1 MTLNKKHCLTLL
13 VIMLVL
19 LLGAGLV
26 SASDTNDTSQVI
38 KDNNKLS
45 APSNYD
51 VDKVVQSD
59 LTTIKSDADVEKISN
74 TSENTK
80 TIKTN
85 KQTANS
91 EKTSDS
97 NIIKNNINDDIEK
110 TIKGDGEGTFT
121 ELQELINV
129 NSVINLDKT
138 YKFTPGIDDQEGLS
152 MVNGIVINHD
162 ITING
167 DNYALDGS
175 NLSRIFYIDES
186 ITVNI
191 NKVIFKNAK
200 TTGNGSAI
208 YTLSTINVD
217 QCTFIN
223 NTGNAS
229 GAVWISDLAS
239 NTKIIN
245 STFINNTA
253 KGYNTTSNGRTYYY
267 GDGGALYFNSGSI
280 NALIHN
286 STFINNSAN
295 ANGGAILLNATYS
308 NITSSRFY
316 NNSAPYAAGAV
327 RLEGK
332 YLLVNDSLFD
342 GNYDPQG
349 NYSWGSAIYL
359 TGDFTNITYSNF
371 TNHHGA
377 NTGGAVAIDGSDD
390 TLDTNIFINNTAYN
404 GGAVYVEENENVI
417 FDHNTF
423 TNNTADLN
431 GGAILISDHA
441 NNTKILNSNFTNN
454 HAIGYNN
461 SGWLYGDGGAVYFA
475 VGCSDGL
482 IENSTFTNNTAL
494 SKAGAINWNGD
505 QGQII
510 ACNFTN
516 NNASLD
522 GGAVLFTGNNGYINS
537 SIFIN
542 NTSNYAGGALRISG
556 NNSRVNNTLFDRN
569 NDPKNKVWGSAIYIS
584 GHNTDIEY
592 SNFTNNYGSVSAGAV
607 YVAGVNTTV
616 SYSIFNNNT
625 ASADAGAV
633 LLNGTNGSILY
644 SNFTNNAA
652 GHEGGAVYINGS
664 NGNISNSN
672 FTSNTAITNAGAIY
686 IKGQN
691 VTLAESNFTH
701 NNVISGNGGSLYV
714 SGNNASIS
722 HADFSHN
729 NASADG
735 GAIYI
740 QGTKTT
746 FENCNMTYNR
756 AKGNGGA
763 IYNKG
768 TNVTV
773 NYSNFEFN
781 HANGDGGSM
790 DLSGSSNSVIKGCNF
805 TNETCNTRGG
815 SISAY
820 STTNLDLLDS
830 IFINCSNGNFHGGTV
845 YLEATSANSNL
856 KVDNCTIINGVAG
869 KDAGA
874 IYFQN
879 QNGKNSTLS
888 NCTFLNCSS
897 LTRSP
902 GAVCWREDNGL
913 IINNQFINCSAM
925 STDSTQYSGQG
936 GAMYL
941 ENARNNM
948 LINNTF
954 VNCSASYD
962 GAAIYYRANSKNNT
976 HINCTFINNTAH
988 RNGGALYFLNAN
1000 NTYDGCVFI
1009 NNTAINGG
1017 SIYYSVND
1025 GLIIR
1030 NCVFENNTN
1039 ITDGGFIYIAGNNA
1053 VINNTTFTNGLAENG
1068 GALYITK
1075 DITLNDCNITNNNA
1089 TNGSGIYLKTG
1100 TVRLTNVRLL
1110 DNQAHSANVSANK
1123 HEFVEGGT
1131 KHITGVFLGCD
1142 NYLNGIY
1149 WAGGNIICVN
1159 VMYLGVNGVVNTDDV
1174 PATVHLNE
1182 TYQNITL
1189 GVYDRNNQLKYNI
1202 TTQTDEF
1209 GNYEFEFPYDPNDG
1223 FRLYHPED
1231 DYYTYIVDTFNKLA
1245 ANLTVNVTNITYGEE
1260 EIIVIRV
1267 NRTSEDDPLPTGAL
1281 TVYLNSTL
1289 EGFVNQTFEIEEI
1302 GDGLVEISTPPLNLL
1317 NVTDYDVYVRYSG
1330 DGRYLSEIT
1339 TANFTVSKAQSSLDF
1354 DVTNYTYN
1362 ETGDISFD
1370 LKGIEDK
1377 PMAGIVL
1384 VNITGRETDG
1394 TIYTWNDIRLNIQV
1408 NGEEVTGNI
1417 IELPILNAGE
1427 YEVTAFYNESLNYT
1441 SSLTTHKFTV
1451 YKANP
1456 VINVTATDTGDEI
1469 FDISVHIKPEV
1480 ATSAVR
1486 ITIVNQTGAI
1496 FLDQS
1501 YTLDNS
1507 RTSQLLEV
1515 LPVGTYNVTVNY
1527 YGDKNHYE
1535 GNNKTQFVVTTEN
1548 YPINIEVTDM
1558 IYTESQVMN
1567 ITVPADSNLDNL
1579 VIKLNNQILTGYSIS
1594 QDGLIQIDTSTLTD
1608 IINDGKLVVGEYALN
1623 VSYLA
1628 DGHYRSN
1635 SSLKTFNVQKANPV
1649 IDVEVHNISYG
1660 QDENVAITTDSYNA
1674 SGDVTVKLI
1683 NSAGSIIDTKE
1694 YDLEYGEAIEFNYLE
1709 LEPDTYTI
1717 SISYEN
1723 DENYN
1728 DLDVTKQFTVK
1739 TQIITIND
1747 LSDIYVGE
1755 TQRIYGIIT
1764 DGYGRAVTEGSVNI
1778 TLSNGTNLTCT
1789 LDSNG
1794 MYSIEPTFAKNG
1806 TYILNASYILND
1818 KVRTLSENRQ
1828 FNVQRIPTTTTV
1840 RIVNNTIGHVAIDVI
1855 VQENVPGKYT
1865 GYVQEGVINIT
1876 IPGINGGN
1884 PVQYPIAG
1892 VNTTIS
1898 LDDIEN
1904 VGTIPVTVVFNGT
1917 EKYVESTG
1925 LNISDPSEEFTH
1937 IDVEPIGSNMTIV
1950 INPNPVVSG
1959 SDVVINGRVY
1969 DDAGVEITEGTVN
1982 IKIGTDVFNDI
1993 PVTID
1998 GYSKTYT
2005 TSIVGIIPV
2014 EVHFNGLNDSNN
2026 NLKVLE
2032 STNDTTFVV
2041 EVNKYKTN
2049 ITINPLSGIEINKT
2063 FTITVNLTNRT
2074 GDAIKNKPLNIL
2086 INKVPVTDVG
2096 VTDNNGQLIFEYEVH
2111 DNSILLIE
2119 AEFVED
2125 EQYRGNSTYLLYTGP
2140 IPLLESNI
2148 SVEVANT
2155 PVCVD
2160 DPVEIT
2166 GSLNDS
2172 RKNAIKDAEVIIK
2185 INNTEVGRTTTDS
2198 NGQYTFTLTKDDE
2211 NYRRYLQYN
2220 ELPYTVTAVYIGT
2233 VNVLSGSAATTTY
2246 TVEKTPTEITF
2257 GNVEAKVNTEFTIE
2271 VKLTNA
2277 TGDKEALSGKTVK
2290 VNITVNGQTTA
2301 YKISGQDPITDADG
2315 KVYVTYTPL
2324 DNSTIT
2330 IDAAFDGDDVFS
2342 QSNQTSTIDVD
2353 LMKSTITVNVNP
2365 VSVVLT
2371 GEVTVTGTLLNVTA
2385 GDLAGEIVTVTVDG
2399 NDYTSTV
2406 DSEGNFKVEHVTTQN
2421 TGTITVTATYDGIEN
2436 ILEGDT
2442 DECTFEVTKIPTM
2455 VTIVDIDDVEV
2466 NKPFDI
2472 VITLTNTTDDKD
2484 PVSDRPVKVTING
2497 QTITDITSTDENGQ
2511 ITISYTP
2518 TDNSPITITAEFEG
2532 DDQYRQSNV
2541 ATLVIEDISLSVPVI
2556 TVDVNETSLARG
2568 DSVNITGTL
2577 VDAMGNPIA
2586 DADVVLVI
2594 NDTLTISGIKTDAD
2608 GQYSTVQSNLVP
2620 GTYTVKTLYE
2630 GLEDIYTES
2639 NTATTGYIVNDYA
2652 ISISIDENV
2661 INIGESITIQGCV
2674 VDGRGVLVKE
2684 GTVIVT
2690 LDNGTKFTY
2699 TIDSTTGLYGQS
2711 EVYDIAGHYVA
2722 NATYIINSNANVTS
2736 SNVEFDVNKIPTTT
2750 TLTVVNNTV
2759 GNVTIEVTVTNQT
2772 GLPVEMGN
2780 VTVEF
2785 GDGTPITLKN
2795 LTNGKIN
2802 ITIPSED
2809 TTTLNVKVT
2818 YNQNDKYVDSSNSI
2832 EIPVAKMNATIMVDV
2847 DSTSLYVGESVTIN
2861 VNVTDEY
2868 GNQITDIDDVE
2879 IYINNQPVDKSDISI
2894 VDGNFT
2900 VVKQADVNGTFTVN
2914 ATYAGNSNVNP
2925 VNSTSVEYVVN
2936 KIPTIISITP
2946 ISDVEVNKEFTI
2958 EVTLTN
2964 QTGSPI
2970 EAKDIVITVNGIE
2983 LENVPATDDAGKTSV
2998 KFTPTDSTELLIKA
3012 VYDGSEDTLY
3022 ESSQANLTVQPGI
3035 IDSILTVTVS
3045 KSALYAGEN
3054 VNISGILLDEHGNN
3068 LSDQTV
3074 TIYVNGNRVTS
3085 VLTDANGKYSHVINH
3100 LTTGEYTVQVVY
3112 DGVINAINGDSD
3124 TTAYSVQKMPTTID
3138 INLPE
3143 QLEVLEAFDIE
3154 VTLKNNTVND
3164 NALEGK
3170 TIVITVNDVPIKQ
3183 VPLTD
3188 YQGKVVVTNTPT
3200 NNSSLEIK
3208 AVFAGDDYYLANEIT
3223 KIIPS
3228 ANVSL
3233 SQSSI
3238 NVSVNKSSLYA
3249 GENINIT
3256 GRLVD
3261 GQDNILKDAVVKLY
3275 INDEFEAI
3283 VLTNT
3288 SGEYTYVIN
3297 DLSKGE
3303 YTIKAVYDGITGV
3316 INGSSNTTS
3325 YVVDKMN
3332 TTVTLTVPETASVNV
3347 PFDIEVTL
3355 NNKTDNTNPIGG
3367 KTIIITVNDEEI
3379 AALTTGNDGKAV
3391 VSYTPADNTTLVIK
3405 AVFAEDDNYYGNESL
3420 KTIATENISLSQS
3433 TINVSVNKSSLYA
3446 GESVNITGRLVDGQD
3461 NIITGADVKIYI
3473 NDTLTATVKT
3483 NLTGEYA
3490 YAISNLAKGQYN
3502 VHVVYDGVNGVI
3514 NASSNT
3520 TQYTVDKMPTNVE
3533 LVVPENAEVLKAFDI
3548 EVTLTNNTDNSN
3560 AIGGK
3565 VIVITVNDEEIAQA
3579 TTDSDGRVVISYTPQ
3594 DNSTLVIKAVFA
3606 EDDYYYGNND
3616 TKSIAG
3622 ENIALS
3628 QSTITVEVDETTLGL
3643 GDSVNITGK
3652 LVDAQGKPIADAQV
3666 TIIIYDS
3673 QNNPVKVIAD
3683 VTTDTNGEFAV
3694 VESDLKSG
3702 NYTVNAGYAGRENAV
3717 LASND
3722 TCTYEVIDYSISI
3735 NVDRPEI
3742 YVDEYLTVYGS
3753 VYDGRGQLI
3762 EEGTVHVVINNA
3774 TGIYGQEDCTISNGV
3789 YAVNAKYPVSGKYN
3803 VTATYTIS
3811 DTQNV
3816 TSDVDFF
3823 KVNKIPTITNVSI
3836 INNTVGNVTIDV
3848 VVKENAVGEYED
3860 VLTNGTINV
3869 QVAGGEVISYP
3880 ITSSN
3885 TTIKLDDITTTDI
3898 VSVSVVYPGSYKY
3911 EESTAINS
3919 TTGEAFDQIKADA
3932 QQSMITVE
3940 VEHNPTVYTDDI
3952 TITGVVYDGLGNV
3965 IESGSVLITVDD
3977 KEAQTINFRGGKY
3990 SYTYTTDRIDN
4001 DIPVHVEY
4009 TGAYDD
4015 ENLIIAS
4022 STNETTFNVTKIPTI
4037 VTITPI
4043 SDAEVN
4049 KPFTIEVT
4057 LTNSSNAPIA
4067 GKSLIITINDVAMTG
4082 IPATDSNGKT
4092 NITYTP
4098 RDNTPLVIKAVYLET
4113 SDDVYLGCMTE
4124 TTVNVDMT
4132 PSILTVKVDKPAL
4145 YVGENIN
4152 ITGKLLDGQGN
4163 KIIDQAVTLYVNGNR
4178 ITSVL
4183 TDGNGEYSYVINHV
4197 SSGEY
4202 TVEAV
4207 YDGIANA
4214 IIGDSDTTYYS
4225 VHKMPTNTTISMPSQ
4240 AEVFVAFDIE
4250 VKLTNNTANTNPIE
4264 GKRILI
4270 TVNGEVIN
4278 HVPLTDNE
4286 GKTVITYTPQNN
4298 STIVVKAVFDE
4309 DDYYLESSDLK
4320 TITAENINI
4329 SNSTITVKVNKSQ
4342 LYVDES
4348 VEITGR
4354 LTDGLNRPIATA
4366 DVKVYI
4372 NDELKATVESN
4383 RNGEYSYVINNLN
4396 KGSYDVKVVY
4406 DGVDNVIS
4414 PANNTTSYIVNK
4426 IPTITNV
4433 SVLNNT
4439 QGNVTI
4445 DVIVTQNVSGQ
4456 YTDVVSAGCVE
4467 VTVNGQTKQYPVKGH
4482 NTTIVLDA
4490 NVFINTTDEVTFN
4503 VKYVENDKYLSSNGL
4518 NSTTGEEIT
4527 VFIADSQQSTI
4538 TVEVTPESQTT
4549 GQNVTIAGHVYDGM
4563 GNEITE
4569 GYVHISINDNS
4580 PLEVELHDDG
4590 YSYEYTTDIVG
4601 VNNVTVEFNDVMTD
4615 KGNVLIKSSANNTT
4629 FMVDKIKTITTVEIL
4644 NNTVGN
4650 VTIDIKVVGT
4660 DENTTL
4666 TGDVNINVA
4675 GKNITVSLTGEDEN
4689 LTVVLSSI
4697 TAAGDIPVTVE
4708 YLGNSYYDTS
4718 IANNTADNKELT
4730 NITVVKQTANLT
4742 LATNVS
4748 NCYIGENVNISGN
4761 LTDGMGE
4768 RIDGAV
4774 LTVNVGGKDYI
4785 VKTNSTGGYTLDYQT
4800 DNLGEITVTATFIDE
4815 NFNDATNETTI
4826 EVTKIPTTTTAE
4838 VLNNTLSNVTVEVS
4852 VVDVYGDAV
4861 SGTVKVRNAY
4871 DYAQVLTEAQVVD
4884 GKVNITIP
4892 SEYIG
4897 ALDVIIE
4904 YQENDTYLASNA
4916 TNSSLGEDDPYKNI
4930 TRIDVARIPTIT
4942 SVEILNTTLS
4952 NVTIKVTVTN
4962 QTDEKVAKG
4971 TVSILD
4977 DEGNPITD
4985 LSEIVLDDGEAV
4997 IKLPFDEA
5005 KEYKFIIHYNENDVY
5020 MPSNATNTSAASQE
5034 TENITVIDVT
5044 KIPTKTS
5051 VEVLNNT
5058 LGNVTIAITV
5068 TNMTDEAVTEGK
5080 VVIKDLN
5087 GNILKDDITLSQ
5099 ETATIQ
5105 VPVDEAGKLMIVVEY
5120 QENDL
5125 YLPSNATNESASK
5138 PLDEV
5143 VGIDVTKIPTITNV
5157 EVISNLIN
5165 NVTIGVNVT
5174 NATGVLVT
5182 KGQVVVY
5189 DIDGNELAQSQL
5201 TGGKA
5206 NIIIPR
5212 NVDGILEV
5220 VVKYIENDIYYNSTA
5235 MNETAEVGRENITVI
5250 NVTKIATKTSV
5261 EVLNNT
5267 IGNVT
5272 VHITTTNMT
5281 DEAVTTGH
5289 VVVRDQNNN
5298 IIGEGNLVN
5307 GGIDLTLNVT
5317 TPTKIGV
5324 NVTYNE
5330 NDVYLSSNARNES
5343 LPSGATDENIT
5354 YIDVAKQNATITI
5367 NTNKDTVVIGEDVT
5381 IYGTLTDGM
5390 GKAIASGFVNVTING
5405 TIHQAEVKDGLYT
5418 ITNVTIAAGDYTVN
5432 ATYLGNENIS
5442 GITSENLYFTVNK
5455 IPTKTSVIIL
5465 NNTAGNVTIE
5475 VTVTNATGELVNT
5488 GEVVVNDTSGTI
5500 ITGSITD
5507 GKAILVIPTEN
5518 TDTLYVNVSYTE
5530 NTHYYPSN
5538 ASNSSSTTPEY
5549 ENVTIIDLVK
5559 QNASI
5564 TIEVVNPSVIIGE
5577 VVTIR
5582 GQVFDGMGNIVTSG
5596 EVDVVVD
5603 GITIPT
5609 TIVDGYYT
5617 INNATYTAGVYDVNA
5632 TYRGNATVD
5641 NVTSNTVN
5649 FTVNKM
5655 PTTTVVEV
5663 LNNTA
5668 GNVTIDVVITNATGE
5683 SVTVGMFNVT
5693 VAGKTITVPVSG
5705 SNTTVK
5711 LDITEADDVAV
5722 SVTYLENE
5730 NYTSSDAIDK
5740 ATIPV
5745 GGSPEDGEVLDN
5757 ITVVLQNA
5765 TITVDATPNDAI
5777 VYQDVTI
5784 SGTLTDGMAQPIAN
5798 AFVELTV
5805 NDTTI
5810 ITKTDADGKYST
5822 TYTPL
5827 YNGTINVKAV
5837 YAGDATVNAT
5847 ENSTSFNVDKI
5858 STITNVEVTNTTL
5871 SNVTIRVNVTNSTE
5885 DPVNKGIITVYDT
5898 NSNQLATAN
5907 LTGGIADIIIPIDTI
5922 GPLEVVVKYIEND
5935 LYLNSTALNDTAEAG
5950 RENIT
5955 VIDVT
5960 RIPTITTVEILDDVA
5975 GNVTLSVNV
5984 TNMTKDAVDTGVVYV
5999 HNASNYDEILAT
6011 GNIVGGNAV
6020 IKLDTILESGLIE
6033 VVVEY
6038 QENDIYFASNAT
6050 NQTAEAGH
6058 ENITVIDVQKQSVT
6072 ITIELTDSSII
6083 ISENTT
6089 ITGQVFDGMGEV
6101 VKAGNVTVYVTGEDG
6116 TVSEKTVQITDDKYS
6131 LTYTGLIAG
6140 NYTVKAK
6147 YLGNSS
6153 MTPAMSEELTFT
6165 VNKIPTKTSVE
6176 ILNTTLSNVTIGVN
6190 VTNLTDDLVTKG
6202 NVTVK
6207 DTNGRVLA
6215 NGTLNG
6221 GLVNITIPVD
6231 TIGQLRVIVTYNENN
6246 IYASSNATNKSAVG
6260 TPDEEIIVINVTR
6273 IPTVTT
6279 VEILN
6284 TSINNVT
6291 LGINVTNMTGT
6302 GVTIGSVVVTDTSGR
6317 ILANGELVDSH
6328 ITLQI
6333 PATQAGA
6340 MDVIV
6345 TYLENDLYLASN
6357 ATNKSATTPSR
6368 ENITV
6373 IDVTKLPTI
6382 TSVEILNTTLGNV
6395 SIGVNVTNMTESLV
6409 DKGSIVVYDVD
6420 GNVLVSDT
6428 PLVNGRANISIPAT
6442 IGGELEIIVEYQE
6455 NDYYLASNATNK
6467 SATDPE
6473 RENIT
6478 VINVT
6483 KMPTVTM
6490 VDILNHT
6497 AGNVTVS
6504 VLVTNMTNDSVTEGT
6519 VVIKDSTTGEVIVN
6533 ATLSD
6538 GKANIIIPVSN
6549 TDTLKVIV
6557 EYQENNYYYASN
6569 ATNST
6574 AAPADENIT
6583 VIDVVKQKATISIE
6597 VNNNSI
6603 VISDSVVIS
6612 GVVYDELGNIITEGQ
6627 VLVDINGTTK
6637 VVDLTDSGYTLEYTP
6652 SMIADY
6658 KVNATYLGND
6668 TVENATSK
6676 TTGFTVGKIPTKTN
6690 VTIINTTV
6698 GNVTIG
6704 VNVTNITDE
6713 NVIKGNVTVY
6723 DMNGNELASEKL
6735 DEGLANIT
6743 IPVEHDGQLSVVVTY
6758 DENDLYLASNATNSS
6773 ASGTPSEEIIVVDVQ
6788 KQDADITIELDK
6800 DEATIGEVVTITG
6813 TVSDGMGNPVLDG
6826 TVMIDIDGQKHTVN
6840 ITDGKYSYDYVTN
6853 KAGKLPITAT
6863 YNGKDGVINPA
6874 TSESRELTVN
6884 KKQTKISTVQSG
6896 NTPGNTSLEVTVTDE
6911 DGNPV
6916 DEGNVTVTLP
6926 DGTNVTAPVKGGKA
6940 IVPINTTPGKMDV
6953 NITYNPTGTYD
6964 KATENTTLTTVKL
6977 NTTIP
6982 IDKIND
6988 VTIGDNITIHGSLSD
7003 QNGVDITNARIVVT
7017 INGKKYNTTTNKA
7030 GEYSLTYTTV
7040 TSGINNIT
7048 VEYAGNTI
7056 YNPANNK
7063 TNFTV
7068 NKKDVELEVKQLS
7081 DKAGNTS
7088 IEVKV
7093 ADDEGRPVKEGNVIV
7108 TLPDGTNITA
7118 PVVNGTAVV
7127 PLNTTPGS
7135 IKVNI
7140 TYNGTD
7146 KYNKQSITS
7155 TVKTVKINTTIPIN
7169 TIKTVSVGDKV
7180 NITGK
7185 LLDSNNKTIA
7195 NANISIKVNNK
7206 SYNTTTNSK
7215 GEYKLTYTTVTSG
7228 INNVT
7233 VNYAGNKTYN
7243 AANNQT
7249 KFTVKINST
7258 VKSKQTGSNV
7268 GNTTIQV
7275 NITDKNGNKVPNG
7288 TVTVKDKDGKV
7299 IGTGVVKNGTV
7310 SVKLDVPA
7318 GKQNITVTYNG
7329 NELINPS
7336 SMTQTISVNKNKA
7349 KLIIN
7354 PIKNITFTQNAQITG
7369 KLTDIDGNPI
7379 ANAKVV
7385 LNMDGVTKTVTTDR
7399 YGDYTL
7405 EYNTTNVGLNNV
7417 TAQFN
7422 GDDTYNSA
7430 KANSTYNASKIITYV
7445 KVDDIK
7451 GVLGDNITLR
7461 ATVTDE
7467 FGTKVT
7473 GGQFVFKVNGLTLRE
7488 NGKFASEGK
7497 PMILSPVN
7505 GTVTV
7510 TIVADT
7516 YLRSAV
7522 NITGAYGGNS
7532 KYYSSRSIVAGRA
7545 SLVKRDAQIK
7555 VTTVKTTKQD
7565 VNITLKAVVTD
7576 VTGGKNNGPVK
7587 DYEDNFVVFKVNGI
7601 TIKNDDGTAKQA
7613 KVVNGVATMDY
7624 YVPAGLAGKYT
7635 NLSDKYYTVMAVF
7648 GSGSYNPGVQNT
7660 TQFGVERS
7668 PISFVNNSV
7677 TLNSKTNEMAIKSKI
7692 VDYHNNLL
7700 KGTNTLCIK
7709 INGQT
7714 YKINNKTVFF
7724 DATDGNVDLNIIL
7737 PYNVNKINSV
7747 EFVTGE
7753 RVGYLGGRYTTTDIN
7768 RI

>member
-1 MTLNKKHCLTLL
+1 MTSNSAGNGNQPGGDIACNGKLLNINYSNFNSSLGSNGGSLYLSGSNNGNITGCNFTNCYAQ
-13 VIMLVL
+13 
-19 LLGAGLV
+19 LLGGAISWQKSENIQLRDSYFYNCSCGRIQASTATGDGHHGGAINFQGNTGNLIDNCTFDTCFCEKDGGAFFV
-26 SASDTNDTSQVI
+26 SSSSSVGSQVSNCTFMNCYSVFRSGAAI
-38 KDNNKLS
+38 CWKDNNGL
-45 APSNYD
+45 
-51 VDKVVQSD
+51 
-59 LTTIKSDADVEKISN
+59 
-74 TSENTK
+74 
-80 TIKTN
+80 
-85 KQTANS
+85 
-91 EKTSDS
+91 
-97 NIIKNNINDDIEK
+97 
-110 TIKGDGEGTFT
+110 
-121 ELQELINV
+121 LIN
-129 NSVINLDKT
+129 
-138 YKFTPGIDDQEGLS
+138 
-152 MVNGIVINHD
+152 
-162 ITING
+162 
-167 DNYALDGS
+167 
-175 NLSRIFYIDES
+175 
-186 ITVNI
+186 
-191 NKVIFKNAK
+191 NK
-200 TTGNGSAI
+200 
-208 YTLSTINVD
+208 
-217 QCTFIN
+217 FIN
-223 NTGNAS
+223 CSSMS
-229 GAVWISDLAS
+229 GDRPE
-239 NTKIIN
+239 
-245 STFINNTA
+245 F
-253 KGYNTTSNGRTYYY
+253 
-267 GDGGALYFNSGSI
+267 SG
-280 NALIHN
+280 
-286 STFINNSAN
+286 
-295 ANGGAILLNATYS
+295 
-308 NITSSRFY
+308 
-316 NNSAPYAAGAV
+316 
-327 RLEGK
+327 
-332 YLLVNDSLFD
+332 
-342 GNYDPQG
+342 Q
-349 NYSWGSAIYL
+349 
-359 TGDFTNITYSNF
+359 
-371 TNHHGA
+371 
-377 NTGGAVAIDGSDD
+377 
-390 TLDTNIFINNTAYN
+390 
-404 GGAVYVEENENVI
+404 
-417 FDHNTF
+417 
-423 TNNTADLN
+423 
-431 GGAILISDHA
+431 
-441 NNTKILNSNFTNN
+441 
-454 HAIGYNN
+454 
-461 SGWLYGDGGAVYFA
+461 GGAVYFEA
-475 VGCSDGL
+475 ANNNL
-482 IENSTFTNNTAL
+482 IINN
-494 SKAGAINWNGD
+494 
-505 QGQII
+505 
-510 ACNFTN
+510 NFTN
-516 NNASLD
+516 CS
-522 GGAVLFTGNNGYINS
+522 
-537 SIFIN
+537 
-542 NTSNYAGGALRISG
+542 AL
-556 NNSRVNNTLFDRN
+556 
-569 NDPKNKVWGSAIYIS
+569 W
-584 GHNTDIEY
+584 
-592 SNFTNNYGSVSAGAV
+592 
-607 YVAGVNTTV
+607 
-616 SYSIFNNNT
+616 
-625 ASADAGAV
+625 
-633 LLNGTNGSILY
+633 
-644 SNFTNNAA
+644 
-652 GHEGGAVYINGS
+652 
-664 NGNISNSN
+664 
-672 FTSNTAITNAGAIY
+672 
-686 IKGQN
+686 
-691 VTLAESNFTH
+691 
-701 NNVISGNGGSLYV
+701 
-714 SGNNASIS
+714 
-722 HADFSHN
+722 
-729 NASADG
+729 DG
-735 GAIYI
+735 GAIYYRHH
-740 QGTKTT
+740 T
-746 FENCNMTYNR
+746 
-756 AKGNGGA
+756 GG
-763 IYNKG
+763 
-768 TNVTV
+768 
-773 NYSNFEFN
+773 
-781 HANGDGGSM
+781 
-790 DLSGSSNSVIKGCNF
+790 
-805 TNETCNTRGG
+805 
-815 SISAY
+815 
-820 STTNLDLLDS
+820 
-830 IFINCSNGNFHGGTV
+830 CS
-845 YLEATSANSNL
+845 
-856 KVDNCTIINGVAG
+856 
-869 KDAGA
+869 
-874 IYFQN
+874 
-879 QNGKNSTLS
+879 
-888 NCTFLNCSS
+888 
-897 LTRSP
+897 
-902 GAVCWREDNGL
+902 
-913 IINNQFINCSAM
+913 
-925 STDSTQYSGQG
+925 
-936 GAMYL
+936 
-941 ENARNNM
+941 
-948 LINNTF
+948 
-954 VNCSASYD
+954 
-962 GAAIYYRANSKNNT
+962 NNT
-976 HINCTFINNTAH
+976 HINCTFENNFVG
-988 RNGGALYFLNAN
+988 RNGGALYLCTSN
-1000 NTYDGCVFI
+1000 NTYENCVFI
-1009 NNTAINGG
+1009 NNTANETGG
-1017 SIYYSVND
+1017 AIYYSYSSTYPQKN
-1025 GLIIR
+1025 GLIVR
-1030 NCVFENNTN
+1030 DCVFSNNTN
-1039 ITDGGFIYIAGNNA
+1039 ATNAGFIYISGPNVN
-1053 VINNTTFTNGLAENG
+1053 ITNTTFYNGSATNDGGALYINSISNYNITNNTFDYNNASNGGAIYINTPVTLTDITFTNNLAVNG

-1075 DITLNDCNITNNNA
+1075 NTNLTDCNITNNNA
-1089 TNGSGIYLKTG
+1089 TNGSGIYVKGG
-1100 TVRLTNVRLL
+1100 TVRLTNIRLL
-1110 DNQAHSANVSANK
+1110 DNQAHSANISANK
-1123 HEFVEGGT
+1123 REYVDGDT
-1131 KHITGVFLGCD
+1131 KHLLGVFLGCD

-1149 WAGGNIICVN
+1149 VLDGNVLGVN
-1159 VMYLGVNGVVNTDDV
+1159 VLYLGLNGVVNIDTQD
-1174 PATVHLNE
+1174 PAPTVHLNE
-1182 TYQNITL
+1182 TYQNVTL
-1189 GVYDRNNQLKYNI
+1189 EVYDRNNQLKYNM
-1202 TTQTDEF
+1202 TTLTDEF
-1209 GNYEFEFPYDPNDG
+1209 GNYKFDFPYDSDDS
-1223 FRLYHPED
+1223 FRLYHLED
-1231 DYYTYIVDTFNKLA
+1231 DYYTYIVDTFDKLI

-1267 NRTSEDDPLPTGAL
+1267 NRTSDDDQLPTGNL

-1289 EGFVNQTFEIEEI
+1289 EGFVNQTFEIGAI
-1302 GDGLVEISTPPLNLL
+1302 GDGVVNISTPPLNLL
-1317 NVTDYDVYVRYSG
+1317 SAADYDVYVRYNG
-1330 DGRYLSEIT
+1330 DGRYLSEIA
-1339 TANFTVSKAQSSLDF
+1339 TANFTVSKAQSKLDF
-1354 DVTNYTYN
+1354 DVSNYTYN
-1362 ETGDISFD
+1362 QTGNISFN
-1370 LKGIEDK
+1370 LTGIEDM
-1377 PMAGIVL
+1377 PMAGTVL

-1394 TIYTWNDIRLNIQV
+1394 TIYSWNNITLNIQV
-1408 NGEEVTGNI
+1408 NDEVVTGNV

-1441 SSLTTHKFTV
+1441 SNTTVHRFTV
-1451 YKANP
+1451 NKANS
-1456 VINVTATDTGDEI
+1456 VIDLQAVDTGDEI
-1469 FDISVHIKPEV
+1469 YRIDVHIEPEVSTSTVRISV
-1480 ATSAVR
+1480 
-1486 ITIVNQTGAI
+1486 VNQTGGV

-1501 YTLDNS
+1501 YTLDES
-1507 RTSQLLEV
+1507 RASQLLEA

-1527 YGDKNHYE
+1527 YGDKNHFE
-1535 GNNKTQFVVTTEN
+1535 GSSKTQFAVTIDN
-1548 YPINIEVTDM
+1548 YPINIQLVNMTYGETQL
-1558 IYTESQVMN
+1558 IN
-1567 ITVPADSNLDNL
+1567 ITVPAASNPAKLE
-1579 VIKLNNQILTGYSIS
+1579 IKLNDTVLTGYTI
-1594 QDGLIQIDTSTLTD
+1594 DEHGLIR
-1608 IINDGKLVVGEYALN
+1608 INTASLNIVSDGKLVVGTYNLT
-1623 VSYLA
+1623 VSYTA
-1628 DGHYRSN
+1628 DEHYRSN
-1635 SSLKTFNVQKANPV
+1635 SSSMLFNVTKADPAIV
-1649 IDVEVHNISYG
+1649 IGVSNISYG
-1660 QDENVAITTDSYNA
+1660 QTETVTISTNSYNA
-1674 SGDVTVKLI
+1674 SGDITVEII
-1683 NSAGSIIDTKE
+1683 NSTGDVIDSRQYTLKSGNPVEFDLTE
-1694 YDLEYGEAIEFNYLE
+1694 Y
-1709 LEPDTYTI
+1709 EPDTYTVKVT
-1717 SISYEN
+1717 YEN
-1723 DENYN
+1723 DDNYN
-1728 DLDVTKQFTVK
+1728 DSVVSNEFVVRRQV
-1739 TQIITIND
+1739 ITINE
-1747 LSDIYVGE
+1747 LSDIYVTE
-1755 TQRIYGIIT
+1755 SQMIIGRVT
-1764 DGYGRAVTEGSVNI
+1764 DGYGRSVTEGSVNI
-1778 TLSNGTNLTCT
+1778 TLSNGTNITCP
-1789 LDSNG
+1789 LDSTA
-1794 MYSIEPTFAKNG
+1794 MYLIDPVFLNNG

-1818 KVRTLSENRQ
+1818 KIRATSENKM
-1828 FNVQRIPTTTTV
+1828 FNVFKIPTITTV
-1840 RIVNNTIGHVAIDVI
+1840 NVLNTTIGHVSIDVV
-1855 VQENVPGKYT
+1855 VQENVSGKFT
-1865 GYVQEGVINIT
+1865 NYVQNGLINVTIEGV
-1876 IPGINGGN
+1876 NGGN
-1884 PVQYPIAG
+1884 PVQYPIMG
-1892 VNTTIS
+1892 VNTTIL
-1898 LDDIEN
+1898 LDDIDVVGRVN
-1904 VGTIPVTVVFNGT
+1904 VNVAFNESST
-1917 EKYVESTG
+1917 HLNSTG
-1925 LNISDPSEEFTH
+1925 RNNSDVSQVFTH
-1937 IDVEPIGSNMTIV
+1937 IIVEPIASNMTITV
-1950 INPNPVVSG
+1950 LPDPVVSG
-1959 SDVVINGRVY
+1959 SDVVISGRVY
-1969 DDAGVEITEGTVN
+1969 DEAGVEITEGTVD
-1982 IKIGTDVFNDI
+1982 ITIGSEQFTAI
-1993 PVTID
+1993 PVTAD

-2005 TSIVGIIPV
+2005 TGIVGIIPV
-2014 EVHFNGLNDSNN
+2014 EVHFNGVNDSNN

-2032 STNDTTFVV
+2032 STNNTTFVV
-2041 EVNKYKTN
+2041 EVNKYRTN
-2049 ITINPLSGIEINKT
+2049 ITIDPLSGVEINRT
-2063 FTITVNLTNRT
+2063 FSITVNLTNRT
-2074 GDAIKNKPLNIL
+2074 GDAIKNKPINIL
-2086 INKVPVTDVG
+2086 INKVPVQNVG
-2096 VTDNNGQLIFEYEVH
+2096 LTNENGQLIFEYEVH
-2111 DNSILLIE
+2111 DNTILLIE

-2125 EQYRGNSTYLLYTGP
+2125 DQYRGNSTYLLYTGP
-2140 IPLLESNI
+2140 IPLLTSNI
-2148 SVEVANT
+2148 SVEVVNN
-2155 PVCVD
+2155 PVYVED
-2160 DPVEIT
+2160 AVEIT

-2172 RKNAIKDAEVIIK
+2172 RGNPIVGTNVTIK
-2185 INNTEVGRTTTDS
+2185 INNTDVKTVTTDS
-2198 NGQYTFTLTKDDE
+2198 NGQYSLVLTKDTE
-2211 NYRRYLQYN
+2211 AYLKYLQYN
-2220 ELPYTVTAVYIGT
+2220 DIPYTVTAVYSGT
-2233 VNVLSGSAATTTY
+2233 PNVITGSGATTTY
-2246 TVEKTPTEITF
+2246 TVEKTPTEITI
-2257 GNVEAKVNTEFTIE
+2257 GEVDAKVNTEFTIE

-2330 IDAAFDGDDVFS
+2330 IDAAFDGDDIFS

-2365 VSVVLT
+2365 ESVVLT

-2442 DECTFEVTKIPTM
+2442 DECTFEVTKIPTI

-2497 QTITDITSTDENGQ
+2497 QTITDIASTDENGQ

-2586 DADVVLVI
+2586 DADIVLVI

-2620 GTYTVKTLYE
+2620 GTYTVKALYE

-2674 VDGRGVLVKE
+2674 VDGRGVLVNE

-2832 EIPVAKMNATIMVDV
+2832 EIPVAKMNATITVDV

-2879 IYINNQPVDKSDISI
+2879 IYINNQPVDKNDISI

-2925 VNSTSVEYVVN
+2925 VNSTSVEYVVT

-3154 VTLKNNTVND
+3154 VTLKNNTGND

-3188 YQGKVVVTNTPT
+3188 YQGKVVVTYTPT

-3223 KIIPS
+3223 KTIPS

-3256 GRLVD
+3256 GRLAD

-3297 DLSKGE
+3297 GLSKGE

-3379 AALTTGNDGKAV
+3379 AALTTGNDGKSV

-3579 TTDSDGRVVISYTPQ
+3579 TTDSDGSVVISYTPQ

-3628 QSTITVEVDETTLGL
+3628 QSTITVEVNETTLGL

-3898 VSVSVVYPGSYKY
+3898 VSVSVVYPDSYKY

-4132 PSILTVKVDKPAL
+4132 QSILTVKVDKPAL

-4354 LTDGLNRPIATA
+4354 LTDGLNMPIATA

-4396 KGSYDVKVVY
+4396 KGSYDVKVIY

-4861 SGTVKVRNAY
+4861 SGTVKVRNAS

-4892 SEYIG
+4892 SENIG

-5143 VGIDVTKIPTITNV
+5143 VVIDVTKIPTITNV

-5354 YIDVAKQNATITI
+5354 YIDVAKQNATIMI

-5442 GITSENLYFTVNK
+5442 GITSENVYFTVNK
-5455 IPTKTSVIIL
+5455 IPTKTSVVIL

-5609 TIVDGYYT
+5609 TVVDGYYT

-5683 SVTVGMFNVT
+5683 SVAVGMFNVT

-5711 LDITEADDVAV
+5711 LDITEAADVAV
-5722 SVTYLENE
+5722 SVAYLENE

-6483 KMPTVTM
+6483 KMPTVTT

-6519 VVIKDSTTGEVIVN
+6519 VVIKDSTTGEAIVN

-6538 GKANIIIPVSN
+6538 GKANITIPVSN

-6658 KVNATYLGND
+6658 TVNATYLGND

-7127 PLNTTPGS
+7127 PLNTTPGN

-7692 VDYHNNLL
+7692 VDYHKNLL